1 VSNFLSTLTCNSI
14 GLDGKLRYKEN
25 GAGSMRIQ
33 LNLYASLAS
42 HLPEKATGN
51 ACTIEVPEGAA
62 VKDILGQLKIRL
74 ELPKIIFLNGI
85 HASLD
90 DVVKNGDRLA
100 VFPPI
105 AGG

>member
-1 VSNFLSTLTCNSI
+1 
-14 GLDGKLRYKEN
+14 
-25 GAGSMRIQ
+25 MRI
-33 LNLYASLAS
+33 LLCLYASLAS
-42 HLPEKATGN
+42 HLPDAAEGN
-51 ACTIEVPEGAA
+51 SCTIDVQEGAA
-62 VKDILGQLKIRL
+62 VRDILGQLKIGL
-74 ELPKIIFLNGI
+74 DVPKIIFLNGI